1 MEPSEI
7 VRVGELFQEYTKYRH
22 FTAPSLMVRG
32 APVPDSE
39 KPVPPDAPIV
49 ELPARSE
56 VLPDETRGL
65 FDILKT
71 RRSRRAYSAAPVELE
86 ELATLLWS
94 VQGIVKSG
102 RGFALRTA
110 PSAGARH
117 PLETYVIVNRVEG
130 LDAGLCRYSP
140 GGHRLVRLGDD
151 ASVADRLAAACLGQE
166 MLRTSAV
173 SFIWTAAIERGRWK
187 YQQRAYRY
195 IYLDAGHACQN
206 LYLACE
212 ALGLGCCAVAA
223 FDDDAV
229 DRILGLDGREE
240 FTIYLATVGRVKA
253 GRVV

>member
-1 MEPSEI
+1 MDRTDIE
-7 VRVGELFQEYTKYRH
+7 RVGELFQEFTKYRH
-22 FTAPSLMVRG
+22 FTAPSFMVRG
-32 APVPDSE
+32 APVPEAE
-39 KPVPPDAPIV
+39 KPIPPGAPLI
-49 ELPARSE
+49 ELPIPQGVAPER
-56 VLPDETRGL
+56 TQGL
-65 FDILKT
+65 FDLLRT
-71 RRSRRAYSAAPVELE
+71 RRSRRAYSAAPLSLA

-94 VQGIVKSG
+94 VQGVVESG
-102 RGFALRTA
+102 RGFTLRTA

-117 PLETYVIVNRVEG
+117 PLETYTLVNRVEG
-130 LDAGLCRYSP
+130 VVAGLYRYSP
-140 GGHRLVRLGDD
+140 QGHKLVRLAGDD
-151 ASVADRLAAACLGQE
+151 SVAGRLAAACLGQE

-212 ALGLGCCAVAA
+212 AMGLGCCAVAA
-223 FDDDAV
+223 FDDDEV

-240 FTIYLATVGRVKA
+240 FSIYLATVGRVKA